1 MKRMLQVVGVVG
13 AFAMLA
19 ACGGT
24 QYVVQGQEHA
34 AGADAQINVDQ
45 QDSGNYLVSLQ
56 VHNLLPP
63 ARLAEDLATYVV
75 WFQPP
80 EQTPQRMGQ
89 LAYDAEE
96 RSGSMTAT
104 TANATFQVIV
114 SGEAAPDVPS
124 PSEHVV
130 FRSTVE
136 APE

>member
-1 MKRMLQVVGVVG
+1 MRRMLQLVGVLG

-24 QYVVQGQEHA
+24 QYMLQGQERA
-34 AGADAQINVDQ
+34 AGADAQVDVEQ
-45 QDSGNYLVSLQ
+45 QDGGNNLVSIEA
-56 VHNLLPP
+56 HNLLPP
-63 ARLAEDLATYVV
+63 ERLADGLTTYVV

-80 EQTPQRMGQ
+80 EQTPQRMGR
-89 LAYDAEE
+89 LAYDAEG
-96 RSGSMTAT
+96 RTGAMTAT

-114 SGEAAPDVPS
+114 TGEGAPDVPS

-130 FRSTVE
+130 FRASVE